1 MATYKFENHNVELID
16 PIIEKIR
23 SSFEIGDEYVSVSAV
38 LNSNGNKLFWV
49 DLGQMPNT
57 DTWGDEDLQ
66 NFAANALKEYE
77 I

>member
-1 MATYKFENHNVELID
+1 MTYKFPNHNAELID
-16 PIIEKIR
+16 PIIEKVR
-23 SSFEIGDEYVSVSAV
+23 SSFEIGDEHVSVSAV

-57 DTWGDEDLQ
+57 EDWTDEDLL

>member
-1 MATYKFENHNVELID
+1 MTYKFPNHKAELID
-16 PIIEKIR
+16 PIIEKVR
-23 SSFEIGDEYVSVSAV
+23 SSFEIGDKHVNVSAV

-57 DTWGDEDLQ
+57 EDWTDEDLQ

>member
-1 MATYKFENHNVELID
+1 MTYKFPNHKAELID
-16 PIIEKIR
+16 PIIESVR

-66 NFAANALKEYE
+66 AFAQNALKEYE

>member
-1 MATYKFENHNVELID
+1 MTYKFPNHNAELID
-16 PIIEKIR
+16 PIIEKVR
-23 SSFEIGDEYVSVSAV
+23 SSFEIGDEHVSVSAV

-49 DLGQMPNT
+49 DLGQMPNKEDWT
-57 DTWGDEDLQ
+57 DEDLQ

>member
-1 MATYKFENHNVELID
+1 MTYKFPNHKAELID

-57 DTWGDEDLQ
+57 EAWTDEDLQ